1 MSFIQPCD
9 PRPATAGTVRVLF
22 FGSLAEV
29 MGREQI
35 VALPERGCSLSQL
48 RRRIAG
54 LAEGGRKALLRSDV
68 RGSID
73 QVIVPDTAR
82 VHRGCEVAF
91 LPIFSG
97 G

>member
-1 MSFIQPCD
+1 MSYVPPND
-9 PRPATAGTVRVLF
+9 PTPAIAGTVRVLF

-29 MGREQI
+29 MGRERLVTI
-35 VALPERGCSLSQL
+35 SKRGCSLSQL
-48 RRRIAG
+48 RRRVAS
-54 LAEGGRKALLRSDV
+54 LVEGGREVLLRRDV

-73 QVIVPDTAR
+73 HLIVPDTAR
-82 VHRGCEVAF
+82 VRQGCEVAF